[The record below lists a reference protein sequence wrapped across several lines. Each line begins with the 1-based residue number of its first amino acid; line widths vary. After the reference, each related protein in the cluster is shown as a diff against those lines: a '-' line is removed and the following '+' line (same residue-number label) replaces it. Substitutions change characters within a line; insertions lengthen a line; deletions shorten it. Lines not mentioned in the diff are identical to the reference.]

1 MFLFPTDWQVPGE
14 GAVFTP
20 GVEFPRRTALISPR
34 LSVIGTV
41 LFLTK
46 SSQMRTLVSGS
57 VVTVTKREDCGSIS
71 LGRGVGWVRSLD
83 VFAAVT
89 WLGHMPEARHTPE
102 QSQPCSC
109 TGIYTGHTQVISLK
123 ASFSISVI

>member
-71 LGRGVGWVRSLD
+71 LGRGVGWGNYG
-83 VFAAVT
+83 
-89 WLGHMPEARHTPE
+89 LGAGE
-102 QSQPCSC
+102 S
-109 TGIYTGHTQVISLK
+109 
-123 ASFSISVI
+123 